1 MEFNVNQIN
10 ESVKEIEVKLSY
22 EEIKDELTKEVKK
35 RTQSIQ
41 IDGFRKGKVPQH
53 ILKKMFGDALEIE
66 VSEKVANTFFWNIVD
81 KENFRVLDKPVMT
94 NLDFKN
100 GEKLDFK
107 IKFET
112 YPTIELKD
120 YTNIEIEIPD
130 YQATDDE
137 VNHEIEHI
145 LESNRTYEVVEQVGE
160 DRNYVLETEII
171 RTDENGNQLENVK
184 PENISIDL
192 SKETVHTDIIE
203 NSKLKKVGDIFQ
215 FHFSDEIN
223 NEQEQNSNVQ
233 EYYYSVK
240 ILNIKK
246 IVKPELNEEFV
257 KKITKDRLSDV
268 EEFKKDLK
276 ENIQKFYDQR
286 VDELTKAKL
295 IAEIVKRNDFTPPQ
309 ILVNNVLNE
318 YLKEE
323 EEYYKKSKMYFNRE
337 ESSKRLIKNAE
348 HEVKWFLLRD
358 EIIKKENITVTQQEL
373 EEEAKK
379 EAEKT
384 GLPIERLMQYYN
396 NANKKDSIISK
407 KLIDFL
413 IEKNNI
419 KKVNPEKFKKKDE
432 ENEQ

>member
-1 MEFNVNQIN
+1 MEFKVNQIN

-66 VSEKVANTFFWNIVD
+66 ASEKVANTFFWNIVD

-94 NLDFKN
+94 DLDFKN

-223 NEQEQNSNVQ
+223 NEQEQNSDVQ
-233 EYYYSVK
+233 KYYYSVK

-257 KKITKDRLSDV
+257 KKVTKDRLSDV

-358 EIIKKENITVTQQEL
+358 EIINKENITVTEQEL

-419 KKVNPEKFKKKDE
+419 KKVNPENFKKKDE

>member
-66 VSEKVANTFFWNIVD
+66 ASEKVANTFFWNIVD

-337 ESSKRLIKNAE
+337 EASKRLIKNAE